1 MCDALYHLQNLKIA
15 RAPMVKI
22 IWLLTAGEH
31 ISKSA
36 SVMQFSRQNETKLHV
51 HHEMCDAL
59 TATERLA

>member
-1 MCDALYHLQNLKIA
+1 
-15 RAPMVKI
+15 MVKI